1 MSRLIWS
8 AAALAATGFLVA
20 LALTG
25 GRGGP
30 GLAPFTPRGLMTMP
44 LQEVREVDVATRKG
58 HWHFVRAEDGWH
70 ATLGTTTAGFAA
82 RLDAALT
89 FLRNSGPERMLGED
103 EIASIDPAQFGLDP
117 PRLHVVVNGSG
128 TSSFAISFGATN
140 VLGLSHYARR
150 EGSREIALLPGFVAE
165 EWERVGKKP

>member
-8 AAALAATGFLVA
+8 AVALGATGFLVA

-30 GLAPFTPRGLMTMP
+30 GLAPFTPTGLMTMP
-44 LQEVREVDVATRKG
+44 LQEVREVDVETREG
-58 HWHFVRAEDGWH
+58 RWHFVRVKDGWH
-70 ATLGTTTAGFAA
+70 ATVGTTTAGFAA

-89 FLRNSGPERMLGED
+89 LLRNSGPERVLGAD
-103 EIASIDPAQFGLDP
+103 EIASVDPAQFGLDP
-117 PRLHVVVNGSG
+117 PRLRVVVNGSG

-150 EGSREIALLPGFVAE
+150 EGSREIALLPGFLAG
-165 EWERVGKKP
+165 EWEQVGKMP